1 MTFLASSAACSGSF
15 ASARATASHDRY
27 GETSRACVAPQRP
40 STSALEVTDA
50 WPKKDEDSSDGTEAP
65 DEEPLAPEEDQG

>member
-1 MTFLASSAACSGSF
+1 MDSETLATW
-15 ASARATASHDRY
+15 ATALAAVGSL
-27 GETSRACVAPQRP
+27 
-40 STSALEVTDA
+40 ALEVKDA